1 MNVSQIH
8 ILVVDDA
15 QLIRNMMVQVLKKA
29 GYIVNTAENGQEAV
43 DYFTEHHPDLILMD
57 ADMPILNGLEAC
69 QRIRDLP
76 EGKNVPIL
84 IVTAFGEREWVDRA
98 YQMGAT
104 DYLTKPVNWHVLR
117 NRIHYILQARQ
128 AEEALFEEK
137 ERAQVTL
144 ASIGDGVITTDADG
158 NVDYIN
164 PVATRLTGW
173 TAAKAYGRPL
183 QNVFFIIDETTGEA
197 VPISLQRCLE
207 QGEIDDIA
215 KENHVLFNHQTKDY
229 FAIEDSVAPIRDRK
243 GNIIGVVVVFHDV
256 TELVYKSKHDS
267 LTDLYNRREFE
278 SRLKRILHTR
288 TPTEHCLLYMDLDQ
302 FKIVNDLCGHEA
314 GDQLLKDIALLLKQR
329 VKEYNGYGRATLA
342 RLGGDEFGLL
352 LEKCNLEQALKIAN
366 NIRVAVET
374 YRFFW
379 RSDAQETGVFSI
391 GISIGLVPFNTE
403 HAPQHDVLAMAD
415 ASCFAAKHAGRNIV
429 HVYQEKHA
437 EQLERHKEIQWVSL
451 INDNL
456 TRENGFSLY
465 YQPIMPLSEPEQ
477 GFYYEILLRMDDQRG
492 NLLSP
497 GSFLSAAGRHNLMPV
512 LDQWVVK
519 TVLQWFVDNP
529 RYIPQLTLLSIN
541 ISGHSLSDKNFLTT
555 VIDDI
560 RHAPI
565 PPYKLCFEI
574 NETSAITNLSGA
586 VNFMTQ
592 LKKLGCR
599 FALDNFGSGMSSF
612 NYLKNL
618 PIDFIKI
625 DGDFVKGIVN
635 DPIDYATVK
644 AINDIGHLM
653 HLKTIAERV
662 ETKAIL
668 DKLKGINVDY
678 VQGYWVGEPQPLK
691 IKEMIHKS

>member
-1 MNVSQIH
+1 MNAIQAH

-29 GYIVNTAENGQEAV
+29 GYTVDTVENGQQAV
-43 DYFTEHHPDLILMD
+43 DYFIEYHPDLILMD
-57 ADMPILNGLEAC
+57 ADMPVLNGLEAC
-69 QRIRDLP
+69 QRIRELP
-76 EGKNVPIL
+76 EGKNIPIL

-117 NRIHYILQARQ
+117 NRIHYILQARR

-144 ASIGDGVITTDADG
+144 ASIGDGVITTNAEG
-158 NVDYIN
+158 KVDYIN
-164 PVATRLTGW
+164 PVAVRLTGW
-173 TAAKAYGRPL
+173 TPERAYGQAL
-183 QNVFFIIDETTGEA
+183 NEVFFVIDETTGEPVEA
-197 VPISLQRCLE
+197 PLQRCLE
-207 QGEIDDIA
+207 QGETVDIA
-215 KENHVLFNHQTKDY
+215 KENNVLLNRQTKQY

-243 GNIIGVVVVFHDV
+243 GHIIGVVVVFHDV

-278 SRLKRILHTR
+278 SRLKRTLHTKS
-288 TPTEHCLLYMDLDQ
+288 PIEHSLLYMDLDQ

-314 GDQLLKDIALLLKQR
+314 GDQLLKDVALLLKKK
-329 VKEYNGYGRATLA
+329 VKENHGYGRATLA

-352 LEKCNLEQALKIAN
+352 LEKCGLQQSTNIAN
-366 NIRVAVET
+366 NIREAIEN

-379 RSDAQETGVFSI
+379 RSNDTQETGIFSI

-403 HAPQHDVLAMAD
+403 HAPQHDVLAVAD
-415 ASCFAAKHAGRNIV
+415 ASCFAAKHAGRNMV
-429 HVYQEKHA
+429 HVYQEKYA

-477 GFYYEILLRMDDQRG
+477 GFHYEILLRMDDQRG
-492 NLLSP
+492 SLLSP
-497 GSFLSAAGRHNLMPV
+497 GSFLSAAGRHNLMPI

-519 TVLQWFVDNP
+519 TVLQWFVNNP
-529 RYIPQLTLLSIN
+529 HYIPQLTLLSIN
-541 ISGHSLSDKNFLTT
+541 ISGHSLGDKNFLAT
-555 VIDDI
+555 VIDSI

-586 VNFMTQ
+586 VNFMSH

-599 FALDNFGSGMSSF
+599 FALDNFGAGMSSF
-612 NYLKNL
+612 SYLKNL

-653 HLKTIAERV
+653 HIKTIAERV

-668 DKLKGINVDY
+668 DKLKGISVDY

-691 IKEMIHKS
+691 IKESIH